1 MATHNMESL
10 YMYTHTRCHFL
21 ADIKEPMW
29 LHTIW
34 KAYTCTH
41 TRCHIQL
48 KPICSCDALEI
59 QTAKNIQCYACHLKE
74 TSTVVIFS
82 ILKDHI
88 VRSINVMLFG
98 LCVWVHAVIV

>member
-1 MATHNMESL
+1 
-10 YMYTHTRCHFL
+10 
-21 ADIKEPMW
+21 MW

-59 QTAKNIQCYACHLKE
+59 QTAQNIQCYAYHLKE

-98 LCVWVHAVIV
+98 LCVWIHAVIV